1 MVFNLIINSFCF
13 VFKYAKY
20 SHAYHD
26 TEGETGDD
34 GVLNGDG
41 SEGDGANMS
50 GENLSD
56 GSQRE
61 LGHRCENG
69 RAGQLPQLPRLN
81 SKLPGEVFDVGD
93 RRDIDGGRGE

>member
-34 GVLNGDG
+34 RVLNGDG

-56 GSQRE
+56 GS
-61 LGHRCENG
+61 
-69 RAGQLPQLPRLN
+69 
-81 SKLPGEVFDVGD
+81 
-93 RRDIDGGRGE
+93 